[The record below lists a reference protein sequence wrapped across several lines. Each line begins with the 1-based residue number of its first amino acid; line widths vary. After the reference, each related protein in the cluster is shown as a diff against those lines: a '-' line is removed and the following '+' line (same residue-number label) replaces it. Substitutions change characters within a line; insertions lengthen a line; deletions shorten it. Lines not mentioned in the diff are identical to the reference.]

1 VTKAEVRREEQR
13 VQRAIDWLQ
22 RRLNLNY
29 EWVLTPNPD
38 IEVFEIERS
47 NRGVEDPACFSLS
60 FNPAMVYAL
69 DRKQLRYDIYHEI
82 IHAMT
87 WRWWEALCDRAS
99 KPEQKA
105 LLKHVYEP
113 AVYEIERRTR
123 EYVVG

>member
-1 VTKAEVRREEQR
+1 MTKAEVKREEQR

-29 EWVLTPNPD
+29 EWVFNSNPD

-60 FNPAMVYAL
+60 FNPAMVHAL

-82 IHAMT
+82 IHSMT
-87 WRWWEALCDRAS
+87 WRWWEALCERAS
-99 KPEQKA
+99 RAEQKR
-105 LLKHVYEP
+105 LLVDVYEP

-123 EYVVG
+123 GYVVG